1 MKSSQPVITTQ
12 AQYSHGGNSVSVYLW
27 HCTRGSPGAPS
38 CTSVGA
44 PVPHPLRA
52 GTSLSVAPVC
62 PLAQPMP
69 SLAGFDLGKRPLG
82 WHCPPRRS
90 SQRNG
95 GMEKDL
101 VVEGLLVEKTECQEG
116 GGSAAAMSGGAV
128 WSVRRAQVCLLES
141 SLRWR
146 GRRSQLGSYC
156 RFYPARADGLIQGEP
171 WFPVVW
177 GELYQWCQ

>member
-1 MKSSQPVITTQ
+1 M
-12 AQYSHGGNSVSVYLW
+12 SVYLW